1 LIITLRNRRRFGRA
15 FEDLRGKGSSLIG
28 SILSSIG
35 EVSAAHE
42 RFELTGPVNAAL
54 PGLLLYFL
62 LLGEDSGRSV
72 SGGARGAYF
81 LRPKMTFFEGI
92 L

>member
-1 LIITLRNRRRFGRA
+1 
-15 FEDLRGKGSSLIG
+15 LIG